1 MELVITLALIVAG
14 TLAIGLVVRRF
25 EQRNKKGLS
34 PEQLEVLQDVVDRMR
49 KQRTDRGHKD

>member
-1 MELVITLALIVAG
+1 MKLVIILALIVAG